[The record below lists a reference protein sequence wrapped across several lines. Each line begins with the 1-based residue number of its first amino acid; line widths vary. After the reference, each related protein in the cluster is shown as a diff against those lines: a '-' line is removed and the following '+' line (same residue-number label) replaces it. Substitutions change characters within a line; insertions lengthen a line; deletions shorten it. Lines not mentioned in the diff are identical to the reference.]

1 MASKRSKRSEPK
13 IVADEAELNRDYLEA
28 EPEKETRGEKKRKAI
43 QLERL
48 GESLVNLSADK
59 LARVPMPDDLRAAV
73 DEARRIAS
81 KTSARGGY
89 RRQINFIG
97 RIMRTLDAEPI
108 AASLE
113 QMRVEDAPSAAAF
126 REAERWRDRLVSE
139 GDAALEEL
147 VVTHPAVDRTKLRQ
161 LMRARSI
168 RAIFKELHASFKAS
182 TSASP

>member
-1 MASKRSKRSEPK
+1 VPRRSEPK
-13 IVADEAELNRDYLEA
+13 IVADEAALNREYLEA
-28 EPEKETRGEKKRKAI
+28 PAERETRGEKKRKAI

-48 GESLVNLSADK
+48 GESLVKLSADK

-73 DEARRIAS
+73 IEARRIAT

-108 AASLE
+108 AASLDA
-113 QMRVEDAPSAAAF
+113 MRVEDAPSAAAF
-126 REAERWRDRLVSE
+126 REAEHWRDRLVSE

-147 VVTHPAVDRTKLRQ
+147 MRTHPNVDATRVRQ
-161 LMRARSI
+161 LMRAKSV
-168 RAIFKELHASFKAS
+168 RAIFKELHTAFKA
-182 TSASP
+182 TSAPASA

>member
-1 MASKRSKRSEPK
+1 MARKKSEPK
-13 IVADEAELNRDYLEA
+13 IVADEAALNRDYLEA

-48 GESLVNLSADK
+48 GESLVKLSTDK

-73 DEARRIAS
+73 YEARRIAT

-108 AASLE
+108 AASLDK
-113 QMRVEDAPSAAAF
+113 MRIEDAPSAAAF
-126 REAERWRDRLVSE
+126 RDAERWRDRLVAE
-139 GDAALEEL
+139 GDGALEEL
-147 VVTHPAVDRTKLRQ
+147 MRAHPNVDATRVRQ
-161 LMRARSI
+161 LLRAKSV
-168 RAIFKELHASFKAS
+168 RAIFKELHGAFKAS
-182 TSASP
+182 GATSAEP